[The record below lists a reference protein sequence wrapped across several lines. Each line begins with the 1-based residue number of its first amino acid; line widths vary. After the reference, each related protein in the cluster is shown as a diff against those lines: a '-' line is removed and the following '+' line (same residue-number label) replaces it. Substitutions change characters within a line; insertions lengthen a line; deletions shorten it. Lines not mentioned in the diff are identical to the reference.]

1 MLITPSVY
9 ARQVSKIFGP
19 RPSALNERWGA
30 IVLGLLREEW
40 ELARSGPGEA
50 RP

>member
-1 MLITPSVY
+1 MITPSVY

-19 RPSALNERWGA
+19 RAGTLNGRWDV

-40 ELARSGPGEA
+40 ERARSGPGEA
-50 RP
+50 EP